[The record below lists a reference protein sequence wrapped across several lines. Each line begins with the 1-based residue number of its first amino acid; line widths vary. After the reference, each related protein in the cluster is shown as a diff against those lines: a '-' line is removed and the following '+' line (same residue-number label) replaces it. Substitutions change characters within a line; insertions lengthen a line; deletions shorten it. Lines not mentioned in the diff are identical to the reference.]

1 MNPETVINALNAHSV
16 KYVIVGG
23 FAAVLQGA
31 RYITQDIDFCYARDD
46 DNLKNLLQGFGE
58 LHPIIRPNPTMPFD
72 LIALQN
78 NTNFTLD
85 TDAGEIDLM
94 GYIDGLGDYTE
105 VVKRAEE
112 FEVRGQTCQV
122 LSLEGLITS
131 KSTLNRRKDLQ
142 LLEELKSLDALKKQ
156 GKA

>member
-1 MNPETVINALNAHSV
+1 MNPEAVITALNTHKV
-16 KYVIVGG
+16 RYVIVGG

-46 DNLKNLLQGFGE
+46 ENFKNILQAFSE
-58 LHPIIRPNPTMPFD
+58 LHPIIRPNPTVPFD

-94 GYIDGLGDYTE
+94 GYIDGLGDYAE
-105 VVKRAEE
+105 VVKRADE

-122 LSLEGLITS
+122 LSLEGLIDS
-131 KSTLNRRKDLQ
+131 KSALNRRKDFQ
-142 LLEELKSLDALKKQ
+142 LLEELKTLNALRKQ
-156 GKA
+156 SKD

>member
-1 MNPETVINALNAHSV
+1 MNPEAVITALNTHKV
-16 KYVIVGG
+16 NYVVVGG

-31 RYITQDIDFCYARDD
+31 RYITQDVDFCYARDEE
-46 DNLKNLLQGFGE
+46 NLNNLLQALSSFN
-58 LHPIIRPNPTMPFD
+58 PVIRPNPSIAFD
-72 LIALQN
+72 LSALQN
-78 NTNFTLD
+78 NSNFTLD
-85 TDAGEIDLM
+85 TDAGEIDLL

-131 KSTLNRRKDLQ
+131 KSALNRRKDLQ